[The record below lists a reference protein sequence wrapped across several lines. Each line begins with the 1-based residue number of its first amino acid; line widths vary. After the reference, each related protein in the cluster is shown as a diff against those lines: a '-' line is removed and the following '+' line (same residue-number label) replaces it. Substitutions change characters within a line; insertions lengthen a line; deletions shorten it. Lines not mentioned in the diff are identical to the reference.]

1 MAYDIASA
9 LQQFNPMNAY
19 AQGAELGRQ
28 ATERREAK
36 ALTESRKQYGKN
48 YLMEI
53 SAQSQPEY
61 GEGQSFNKNA
71 FMNGRMLGLDTEQ
84 GLDMT
89 KPQVPFAEQKAAG
102 IKENIAPIVRPA
114 AQYDQGAHLAQV
126 AQDAAKAGDWDT
138 VAEIQ
143 KLSGT
148 GAEFGMNPQQGI
160 DPNSGKLSYF
170 VTNKQGQ
177 PRFLGIEAQQK
188 PVFQGG
194 FQIDPA
200 SGQPIAELPMSS
212 KDRAMMGRQDQQ
224 LQVTLANLRMTQQRM
239 QMDMQE
245 KSQKQLLEAQM
256 RNNDRVEAA
265 AATDIAINSLLEL
278 KNHPG
283 LAWGTGGVAGMA
295 LRNIPGTDA
304 KGFAAKLEQ
313 FKSQTFLPAV
323 QQMKGMGQLSNAEG
337 AALQKAVGNLDPDMP
352 TAEFNRQ
359 IDNIMAQ
366 MKAYRQRKF
375 GDIPQTEWDGRVK
388 EAAPIKDLGAM
399 IEEGGAR
406 YQVIRR
412 NRDGSVNVRD
422 PKTGRTGTFR
432 PPKK

>member
-1 MAYDIASA
+1 MAYDMAAA

-48 YLMEI
+48 YLMAI

-102 IKENIAPIVRPA
+102 IKENIAPIVRQA
-114 AQYDQGAHLAQV
+114 AQYDQGAHLTQV
-126 AQDAAKAGDWDT
+126 AQDAAKAGDWET
-138 VAEIQ
+138 LAEIQ

-160 DPNSGKLSYF
+160 DPNTGRLSYF
-170 VTNKQGQ
+170 VTSKQGQ
-177 PRFLGIEAQQK
+177 PRFLGIEAQPK
-188 PVFQGG
+188 PLFQGG
-194 FQIDPA
+194 FQLDP
-200 SGQPIAELPMSS
+200 STGQPIAELPMSS
-212 KDRAMMGRQDQQ
+212 KDRAMMWRQDQQ
-224 LQVTLANLRMTQQRM
+224 LQVTLANLGMTQQRM
-239 QMDMQE
+239 QLDMQE
-245 KSQKQLLEAQM
+245 KQLKQQQEIQA
-256 RNNDRVEAA
+256 RENDRREAA
-265 AATDIAINSLLEL
+265 AATDIAMDSLKTLM
-278 KNHPG
+278 NHPG
-283 LAWGTGGVAGMA
+283 LSKGTGSVFAPIA
-295 LRNIPGTDA
+295 RNIPGTDA
-304 KGFAAKLEQ
+304 KGFAAQLEQ

-352 TAEFNRQ
+352 TAEFQRQ
-359 IDNIMAQ
+359 AAKIMAQ
-366 MKAYRQRKF
+366 MRAYRQRKF
-375 GDIPQTEWDGRVK
+375 GDLPATTWGGSAPAANS
-388 EAAPIKDLGAM
+388 AAPKPGTVKNGYLFR
-399 IEEGGAR
+399 GGDPA
-406 YQVIRR
+406 
-412 NRDGSVNVRD
+412 D
-422 PKTGRTGTFR
+422 PKSWSKTR
-432 PPKK
+432 